1 MSWSPKSPADVADY
15 FIDWSNFL
23 SATELISAVTVTADA
38 GLTVGATDFTG
49 QVARVRLSGGTAGN
63 SYAVTC
69 LINTS
74 SNEVFTVTKNL
85 IVQNRVEPW

>member
-23 SATELISAVTVTADA
+23 ASTELIASVTVTAGA

-63 SYAVTC
+63 TYALTC
-69 LINTS
+69 LIGTT
-74 SNEVFTVTKNL
+74 SNETFSVTKNL